1 MELIKAASGS
11 GEDRNRAASLALL
24 AQLISH
30 STFELMHNNK
40 DKWIDTLSVIVK
52 KVRLVLFNFREAV
65 KSSILIHHLKCILF
79 SSSLCH
85 NPPANW
91 NELSYD

>member
-65 KSSILIHHLKCILF
+65 KIEKDLF